1 MKLKMIAADLA
12 AARVQLLQRKIADVE
27 KRSRRALTNE
37 AYLHDMHQLQ
47 RLNDQLIE
55 ARRDYYSL
63 TTDCVLLKRQAT

>member
-1 MKLKMIAADLA
+1 MIAADLA

-47 RLNDQLIE
+47 RLSMVD
-55 ARRDYYSL
+55 
-63 TTDCVLLKRQAT
+63 TDLPAPPGSRGGAEK